1 MSQLYDST
9 AYLRE
14 AESLL
19 RFGTFD
25 WSTTTQEF
33 YWSEGLFR
41 VLSFPAEVRTPPA
54 VYWLYEQILEVDR
67 QKVVSSIQE
76 AIENQLPFQVQYRIL
91 DYAGNELVLMSR
103 GNVLLSPDTA
113 DVHLVGITADLTAH
127 YLFEQELKSK
137 MDALDRSNFELEQ
150 FAYIASHDLQE
161 PLRKITSFGERLT
174 SRYQENLGEEG
185 KHYLS
190 RMLGATQRMKLLI
203 ESLLSYSR
211 ISRPEEPF
219 TPVNLNEVA
228 KNVLSDFEL
237 RLAETEAE
245 VEVGPLPTL
254 SSLPTQMHQLF
265 QNLLSNAL
273 KFTSPDRKPRLR
285 ISSSLLNR
293 QEIAEHRFV
302 PGTIYYKITVS
313 DNGIGFESGQSE
325 QIFTLFKRL
334 HGRSEY
340 EGAGMGLAI
349 CKRIVENHGGIIYAQ
364 SEPGQ
369 GASFVLIFPQQQKA
383 SIK

>member
-25 WSTTTQEF
+25 WSTTTEEF

-41 VLSFPAEVRTPPA
+41 VLSFPSEVRTPPTA
-54 VYWLYEQILEVDR
+54 HWFYEQILEVDR
-67 QKVVSSIQE
+67 EKVVTSIQE
-76 AIENQLPFQVQYRIL
+76 AIEHQLPFQVQYRIL
-91 DYAGNELVLMSR
+91 DYTGHELVLMSR
-103 GNVLLSPDTA
+103 GNVLVSPETP
-113 DVHLVGITADLTAH
+113 DVRLVGITADLTAH

-203 ESLLSYSR
+203 ESLLGYSR

-219 TPVNLNEVA
+219 TPVNLNEVV

-237 RLAETEAE
+237 RLTETEAE

-285 ISSSLLNR
+285 ILSSLLNR

-302 PGTIYYKITVS
+302 PGTIYHKITVS
-313 DNGIGFESGQSE
+313 DNGIGFEPGQSE

-383 SIK
+383 SVK